1 MASALGGVLFVDEAY
16 RLHVKGSDKDYG
28 REAINCLMKA
38 MTMKGKVISEG
49 ATAIVLEG
57 PKKSFIQDETELE
70 PPPSG
75 CDGALSPPFPG
86 PGTFIPPGLG
96 GGAETPR
103 EGGAEGEARSVRG
116 WGASLFTPREGGA
129 EIPPDR
135 D

>member
-1 MASALGGVLFVDEAY
+1 MLAVGGESATRLVLD
-16 RLHVKGSDKDYG
+16 
-28 REAINCLMKA
+28 
-38 MTMKGKVISEG
+38 
-49 ATAIVLEG
+49 G
-57 PKKSFIQDETELE
+57 PKKSFIQVETELE

-129 EIPPDR
+129 EIPPGEVGTGEGGER
-135 D
+135 QLRRNLKGEVRVPSQPE

>member
-1 MASALGGVLFVDEAY
+1 MVL
-16 RLHVKGSDKDYG
+16 R
-28 REAINCLMKA
+28 
-38 MTMKGKVISEG
+38 
-49 ATAIVLEG
+49 G
-57 PKKSFIQDETELE
+57 PRNYFIQDETELE

-129 EIPPDR
+129 EIPPGEVGTGEGGGR
-135 D
+135 QLRRNLKGGGSSSVAT